1 MRYGFNEQ
9 HRKTSLISAILF
21 RMKDLSNT
29 LKNVLPFVI
38 MLAVISPF
46 VLINDLF
53 FPFITGKAF
62 YFRIIV
68 EIATLLY
75 IVLAAVDR
83 EYRPR
88 LSPIMASAGIFLI
101 VLGLATVSAVD
112 PLKAFWSNYERMEG
126 YVLFLHL
133 FAYLVVAGSVMKH
146 KSGWWTWFFNATL
159 LMSIVVGADAF
170 ISFYSDPNHSGYRI
184 FGNLGNSSYLGVYSL
199 VHIFIALFFILKKI
213 GHRSAKALAAQGSYV
228 SIGFYALVAI
238 FNLIVLFNTGT
249 RGSFFGLV
257 SGIFVSSALIAAFE
271 KQHSSLRKVGIVLV
285 SVSIAFVAFLGL
297 FKDASFIKNSGMI
310 NRFAELVTFDVKG
323 VLDNQGSARKMLW
336 GMAWEGV
343 KERPV
348 LGWGLDNFHYVFA
361 EKYNPAMYAQEQ
373 WFDRSHNVFMD
384 WMVSAGILGLLAYLS
399 LFGFAIFMVLRISEQ
414 RMSFSL
420 KAILIGGFVAYLGH
434 NAFIFDNL
442 SSYILFFSTLAFI
455 HASYLH
461 DKEEKEA
468 IAAKGAYG
476 GAQGSITGGHRPQ
489 PHQHSQKRTTQYPG
503 LQPSVVA
510 GVAVVTTI
518 VMFWVCYQVNMKPW
532 SANQTLLDG
541 LRPQILDAKGKAV
554 TQTADAKFAKV
565 KQAYEMR
572 VMSNSE
578 PLEQLAEKAAE
589 VLASNASNEAKSAAF
604 QYVDRAFSEQF
615 ARTPKDPR
623 PYYFYVTLLTRSG
636 LNDRAYEIIQKAV
649 ALSPRKQ
656 SFLAMQ
662 FIIEMQ
668 LGKKTEA
675 YNTALKSYTLEPR
688 NEEARRF
695 YVASLVLVG
704 KAKEAEAMATTTESR
719 IKYLTDPAT
728 LNAYLGSGQQ
738 ARVIALLQKEI
749 AANQTSVDLRST
761 LINIYIKLGD
771 KASAIREMK
780 ALRVSNPSL
789 ESQIDKAIEGL
800 QAK

>member
-1 MRYGFNEQ
+1 
-9 HRKTSLISAILF
+9 
-21 RMKDLSNT
+21 
-29 LKNVLPFVI
+29 

-46 VLINDLF
+46 ILINNLF

-75 IVLAAVDR
+75 IVLAAIDR

-101 VLGLATVSAVD
+101 ILGLATVSAVD
-112 PLKAFWSNYERMEG
+112 PLKAFWSNFERMEG
-126 YVLFLHL
+126 FVLFLHL

-159 LMSIVVGADAF
+159 VMSVVIGADAF
-170 ISFYSDPNHSGYRI
+170 ISFYSDPNQVGYRI

-199 VHIFIALFFILKKI
+199 IHIFIALFFVLKKI
-213 GHRSAKALAAQGSYV
+213 GHRSAKVLAAQGAYV
-228 SIGFYALVAI
+228 SVGFYALVAI

-249 RGSFFGLV
+249 RGSFVGLV
-257 SGIFVSSALIAAFE
+257 LGILVTALLIAIFE
-271 KQHSSLRKVGIVLV
+271 RQNRGLRKIGIVLV
-285 SVSIAFVAFLGL
+285 SLSVAFVVFLGL
-297 FKDASFIKNSGMI
+297 FKESPLIRGNDML
-310 NRFAELVTFDVKG
+310 NRFAELMTLDFKA
-323 VLDNQGSARKMLW
+323 VLENQGKSRHLLW

-399 LFGFAIFMVLRISEQ
+399 LFGFAIYMVLRISEQ

-461 DKEEKEA
+461 DMEEK
-468 IAAKGAYG
+468 AALASKSAHG
-476 GAQGSITGGHRPQ
+476 GAHDGHHSQ
-489 PHQHSQKRTTQYPG
+489 SHQHSQKRTTQYPG
-503 LQPSVVA
+503 LQPSMVA
-510 GVAVVTTI
+510 GVAVVATI
-518 VMFWVCYQVNMKPW
+518 VMFWVCYQVNMRPW

-554 TQTADAKFAKV
+554 TQAAEAKFAKV

-589 VLASNASNEAKSAAF
+589 VLASNATNEAKSAAF

-636 LNDRAYEIIQKAV
+636 LNDKAYEAVQQAV
-649 ALSPRKQ
+649 ALSPKKQ

-668 LGKKTEA
+668 LGKKAEA

-704 KAKEAEAMATTTESR
+704 KASEAEATATTTESR
-719 IKYLTDPAT
+719 IKYLTDPAV
-728 LNAYLGSGQQ
+728 LNAYLSSSQQ
-738 ARVIALLQKEI
+738 ARLITLLQKEI
-749 AANQTSVDLRST
+749 TANPASVELRSV
-761 LINIYIKLGD
+761 LINVYVKSGD

-780 ALRVSNPSL
+780 ALRAVDPSL
-789 ESQIDKAIEGL
+789 ESQIDKAIEDL
-800 QAK
+800 QAR